1 MIAAHPLVHAWRFD
15 GSGGGNSM
23 SWNEL
28 QCTPPGK
35 LAPYWLHL
43 NRNSEA
49 SLAWVQ
55 THSGMDAS
63 AARAFLADE
72 TRPRCSR
79 FQDGAVLMLRSVN
92 ENKGHEFHDMVALRL
107 WVDARGILGMRGR
120 RTFFMEEIH
129 HAIETGQGPK
139 TPTELLVMLLERMT
153 LRMEPILENM
163 RVQLEDLQTYL
174 LAEHDAYEMRRQGSL
189 IRQRLGRL
197 RVAAV
202 AMRRY
207 LSPQKEAIARLMNEE
222 FSWLGQEF
230 RPRLLEVVNEITRH
244 MEDLDEIRDTA
255 GVIQDS
261 VTNAINE
268 GLNDLLFKLTMLSAF
283 FMPLSFVVGW
293 FGSNVSGLILNVD
306 SAWLPSRDGFV
317 VEGILL
323 LAIGMFEVWIFKKL
337 KWL

>member
-1 MIAAHPLVHAWRFD
+1 MTAVDPLIHAWRFD
-15 GSGGGNSM
+15 GYGGGLSM
-23 SWNEL
+23 GWNEL

-35 LAPYWLHL
+35 IAPFWIYL
-43 NRNSEA
+43 NRNAEA
-49 SLAWVQ
+49 SFPWVS
-55 THSGMDAS
+55 TCSGMDAS
-63 AARAFLADE
+63 AVRAFLADE
-72 TRPRCSR
+72 TRPRCTR

-129 HAIETGQGPK
+129 HALEAGQGPK
-139 TPTELLVMLLERMT
+139 TPTELLVTLLERMT
-153 LRMEPILENM
+153 LRMEPILENL
-163 RVQLEDLQTYL
+163 RGQLEELQTYL
-174 LAEHDAYEMRRQGSL
+174 LAEHDAYQMRRKGPL

-207 LSPQKEAIARLMNEE
+207 LSPQKEAIARLMNED

-261 VTNAINE
+261 VANAINE

-293 FGSNVSGLILNVD
+293 FGSNVSGLFLNVD
-306 SAWLPSRDGFV
+306 SAWFPSRDGFV

-323 LAIGMFEVWIFKKL
+323 LAIGGVEVLIFKKL